1 MKIDDAFRLQIRS
14 ALLRWERVSGEEALT
29 QRRAAVAVTIVDEGM
44 GAELSG
50 IEAPKQ
56 WSERPAILLTKRAAG
71 LRKHAGQW
79 ALPGGGI
86 DPGESPEEAALRELQ
101 EEVGLT
107 LAADSIVG
115 KLDDFVTHSGFCIT
129 PVVVWAGA
137 IAGFT
142 PNEAEVASTHRIP
155 VAEFMRPDA
164 PLLEAIEGSVHP
176 TLRMPVGE
184 RWIAAPTGAIL
195 YQFVEVCVRGRST
208 RVGHFEQ
215 PLFARR

>member
-1 MKIDDAFRLQIRS
+1 MRIDEAFRSQVRS
-14 ALLRWERVSGEEALT
+14 ALAGWERTAAEDVLA
-29 QRRAAVAVTIVDEGM
+29 RKRAAVALTIIDEGM
-44 GAELSG
+44 GAGLSG
-50 IEAPKQ
+50 IAAPRL
-56 WSERPAILLTKRAAG
+56 WSESPAILLTKRAAG

-86 DPGESPEEAALRELQ
+86 DAGESPEEAALRELQ
-101 EEVGLT
+101 EEVGLV
-107 LAADSIVG
+107 LPQESIVG

-137 IAGFT
+137 TAGFT

-155 VAEFMRPDA
+155 VTEFMRPDA
-164 PLLEAIEGSVHP
+164 PLLDAIEGSTHP
-176 TLRMPVGE
+176 VLRMPVGNK
-184 RWIAAPTGAIL
+184 WIAAPTGAIL
-195 YQFVEVCVRGRST
+195 YQFVEVCVRGRPT

>member
-1 MKIDDAFRLQIRS
+1 MKIDDAFRSQIRA
-14 ALLRWERVSGEEALT
+14 ALMHWPRSSGDEART
-29 QRRAAVAVTIVDEGM
+29 QRRAAVALTILDEGM
-44 GAELSG
+44 GARVTG
-50 IEAPKQ
+50 VEAPSH
-56 WSERPAILLTKRAAG
+56 WSENAAVLLTKRAAG

-79 ALPGGGI
+79 ALPGGGM

-107 LAADSIVG
+107 LTPNSVVG

-137 IAGFT
+137 VTGFA
-142 PNEAEVASTHRIP
+142 PNEAEVASIHRIP
-155 VAEFMRPDA
+155 VTEFMRPEA
-164 PLLEAIEGSVHP
+164 PLLEAIEGSDHP
-176 TLRMPVGE
+176 VLRMPVGD

-195 YQFVEVCVRGRST
+195 YQFVEVCIRGRST